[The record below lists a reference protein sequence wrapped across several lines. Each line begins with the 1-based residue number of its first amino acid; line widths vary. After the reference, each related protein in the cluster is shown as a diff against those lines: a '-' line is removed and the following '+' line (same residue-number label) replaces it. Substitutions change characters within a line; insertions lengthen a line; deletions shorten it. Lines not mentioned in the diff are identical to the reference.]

1 MVGLF
6 QTEQEKYRLFPQTWE
21 LVGDTTT
28 LSEGLGSRIHPSHH
42 KMIAARTAA
51 QTIRRTPF
59 LAQKGS
65 LSALGIRA
73 YAAAEEQDL
82 IVIGGGPGGYVG
94 AIKAAQLGLKVTCIE
109 GRGTLGGT
117 CLNVGCIP
125 SKSLLHS
132 SHMYEEAT
140 HSFSE
145 HGIDLDNVRLNLD
158 KMLGAKNTSVSQL
171 TGGIEGLFKKNKVT
185 YLKGWGSFTSPH
197 EVSVALNDG
206 SSQVVKGKNIMIAT
220 GSEVMPLPNVDIDEE
235 RIISSTGALSLPAV
249 PEKMAVIG
257 GGVIGL
263 ELGSVWR
270 RLGAE
275 VHVVEFLDHIG
286 GEMDVEVGKS
296 FLKSLKK
303 QGMHFNLSTKVT
315 SCVRHGDKVKLVMEG
330 PKKTEEKE
338 FDVVL
343 VSIGRRPFTEGLNL
357 AAAGLTADKRGR
369 IPVNADLS
377 STVHPH
383 IYAIGDV
390 IDGPMLAHKAE
401 EEGIAV
407 AETIVSG
414 SGHVNYDVIP
424 SVIYTYPEVAWV
436 GLNEEQCKA
445 AGTPYKVGKFPFIA
459 NSRAKSNM
467 DTEGLVKFIAH
478 AETDRILGVHIM
490 NTQAGEMIAEACLAM
505 EYGAS
510 SEDVARTCHAHPT
523 LSEAV
528 KEAAMAT
535 YDKPVNF

>member
-1 MVGLF
+1 M
-6 QTEQEKYRLFPQTWE
+6 
-21 LVGDTTT
+21 
-28 LSEGLGSRIHPSHH
+28 
-42 KMIAARTAA
+42 
-51 QTIRRTPF
+51 
-59 LAQKGS
+59 AQKGS

-343 VSIGRRPFTEGLNL
+343 VFN
-357 AAAGLTADKRGR
+357 
-369 IPVNADLS
+369 
-377 STVHPH
+377 
-383 IYAIGDV
+383 
-390 IDGPMLAHKAE
+390 
-401 EEGIAV
+401 
-407 AETIVSG
+407 
-414 SGHVNYDVIP
+414 
-424 SVIYTYPEVAWV
+424 
-436 GLNEEQCKA
+436 
-445 AGTPYKVGKFPFIA
+445 
-459 NSRAKSNM
+459 
-467 DTEGLVKFIAH
+467 
-478 AETDRILGVHIM
+478 
-490 NTQAGEMIAEACLAM
+490 
-505 EYGAS
+505 
-510 SEDVARTCHAHPT
+510 
-523 LSEAV
+523 
-528 KEAAMAT
+528 
-535 YDKPVNF
+535 

>member
-1 MVGLF
+1 
-6 QTEQEKYRLFPQTWE
+6 
-21 LVGDTTT
+21 
-28 LSEGLGSRIHPSHH
+28 
-42 KMIAARTAA
+42 
-51 QTIRRTPF
+51 
-59 LAQKGS
+59 
-65 LSALGIRA
+65 
-73 YAAAEEQDL
+73 
-82 IVIGGGPGGYVG
+82 
-94 AIKAAQLGLKVTCIE
+94 
-109 GRGTLGGT
+109 
-117 CLNVGCIP
+117 
-125 SKSLLHS
+125 
-132 SHMYEEAT
+132 
-140 HSFSE
+140 
-145 HGIDLDNVRLNLD
+145 
-158 KMLGAKNTSVSQL
+158 
-171 TGGIEGLFKKNKVT
+171 
-185 YLKGWGSFTSPH
+185 
-197 EVSVALNDG
+197 
-206 SSQVVKGKNIMIAT
+206 
-220 GSEVMPLPNVDIDEE
+220 
-235 RIISSTGALSLPAV
+235 
-249 PEKMAVIG
+249 
-257 GGVIGL
+257 
-263 ELGSVWR
+263 
-270 RLGAE
+270 
-275 VHVVEFLDHIG
+275 
-286 GEMDVEVGKS
+286 MDVEVGKS